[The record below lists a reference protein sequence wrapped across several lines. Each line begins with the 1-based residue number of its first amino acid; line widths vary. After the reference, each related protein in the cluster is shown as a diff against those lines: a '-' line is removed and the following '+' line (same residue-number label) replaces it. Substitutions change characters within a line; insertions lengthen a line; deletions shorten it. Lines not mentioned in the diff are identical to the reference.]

1 MKLLIVLLSVICF
14 NAWSQDPTAYLT
26 KFDNKIYSLK
36 TKGIKDFVV
45 DIESS
50 RLTTQMNDQMIL
62 AVVGAAIIVYVLWA
76 LKSVR
81 IFD

>member
-1 MKLLIVLLSVICF
+1 
-14 NAWSQDPTAYLT
+14 
-26 KFDNKIYSLK
+26 
-36 TKGIKDFVV
+36 
-45 DIESS
+45 
-50 RLTTQMNDQMIL
+50 MNDQMIL